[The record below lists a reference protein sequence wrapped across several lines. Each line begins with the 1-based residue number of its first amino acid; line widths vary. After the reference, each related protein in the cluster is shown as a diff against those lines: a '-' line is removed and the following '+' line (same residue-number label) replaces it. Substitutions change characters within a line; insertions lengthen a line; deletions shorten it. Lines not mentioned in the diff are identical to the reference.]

1 MYCLLLP
8 NKLTHSTIGVSDGLN
23 EKEIV
28 ELNFQKKFVLLY
40 KNPENKEKVREYWIK
55 YRYLNELQ
63 ELIDFKNSDILDVC
77 CGIGTVLNI
86 IDGKKK
92 TAIDQ
97 LADEYKKIADYQNIN
112 LIKSY
117 AEKLPFLNNEFD
129 VVFCSNALDHTEKPG
144 VVLKEIFRVLKDR
157 GKLILTCEI
166 FDEGYE
172 RDIAHPHSFT
182 ATKLIYL
189 LRDFK
194 IIFLKTSPW
203 IGMTN
208 YILGNR
214 EYQNMEWVIVAQKEN
229 KKI

>member
-1 MYCLLLP
+1 
-8 NKLTHSTIGVSDGLN
+8 
-23 EKEIV
+23 
-28 ELNFQKKFVLLY
+28 
-40 KNPENKEKVREYWIK
+40 
-55 YRYLNELQ
+55 
-63 ELIDFKNSDILDVC
+63 
-77 CGIGTVLNI
+77 
-86 IDGKKK
+86 
-92 TAIDQ
+92 
-97 LADEYKKIADYQNIN
+97 

-129 VVFCSNALDHTEKPG
+129 VVFCSNALDHTEKPDMA
-144 VVLKEIFRVLKDR
+144 LKEIFRVLKDQ

-166 FDEGYE
+166 FNEGCE

-203 IGMTN
+203 IGMTS

-214 EYQNMEWVIVAQKEN
+214 EYKNMEWVIVAQKEN